1 MGAKLCTVN
10 FLYCSSSP
18 ILCGSERRDSSHQD
32 AGVLHAR
39 NTDEPRPHKR
49 SSVPPGDK
57 LLIHAKLLKGFGH
70 AAQTLVTHE
79 AAVLSHA
86 IHLLHRAVP
95 DARQI
100 CLDFI
105 LRTFSKFVFVGF

>member
-1 MGAKLCTVN
+1 MTPRTGMLEFYTPGTRT
-10 FLYCSSSP
+10 S
-18 ILCGSERRDSSHQD
+18 RSHTSAAQF
-32 AGVLHAR
+32 
-39 NTDEPRPHKR
+39 
-49 SSVPPGDK
+49 PPGDK

-105 LRTFSKFVFVGF
+105 LRTFGKFVFVGF

>member
-1 MGAKLCTVN
+1 MAAKLCT
-10 FLYCSSSP
+10 
-18 ILCGSERRDSSHQD
+18 CGVI
-32 AGVLHAR
+32 AAVL
-39 NTDEPRPHKR
+39 R
-49 SSVPPGDK
+49 SSVGVKGVTPRTRMLQFYTPGTRTSRSHTSAAQFPPGDK

-95 DARQI
+95 GARQI

-105 LRTFSKFVFVGF
+105 LRTFGKFVFVGF